1 MSLSTEDRNKLAAL
15 KKDLPQNYK
24 LLLTDELRDGLKAI
38 SQDPAMAGLEFQ
50 LKAAITKIA
59 HNPRYKGLNS
69 HKYQSLNDRYG
80 QDIWESYVQN
90 NTPGAWRLFWF
101 YGPEKD
107 EITLVLATPH
117 P

>member
-1 MSLSTEDRNKLAAL
+1 MSLSVEDRSKLAAL
-15 KKDLPQNYK
+15 KKDLPQKYK
-24 LLLTDELRDGLKAI
+24 LQITSELKELLKLL
-38 SQDPAMAGLEFQ
+38 SQNPAKAGLEYQ

-59 HNPRYKGLNS
+59 HDPRYKGLNS
-69 HKYQSLNDRYG
+69 HKYESLNERYG
-80 QDIWESYVQN
+80 QEIWESYVQN

>member
-1 MSLSTEDRNKLAAL
+1 
-15 KKDLPQNYK
+15 
-24 LLLTDELRDGLKAI
+24 
-38 SQDPAMAGLEFQ
+38 MAGLEYQ
-50 LKAAITKIA
+50 LKAAIIKIA

-69 HKYQSLNDRYG
+69 HKYESLNERYG
-80 QDIWESYVQN
+80 HEVWESYVQN
-90 NTPGAWRLFWF
+90 NSPGAWRLFWF